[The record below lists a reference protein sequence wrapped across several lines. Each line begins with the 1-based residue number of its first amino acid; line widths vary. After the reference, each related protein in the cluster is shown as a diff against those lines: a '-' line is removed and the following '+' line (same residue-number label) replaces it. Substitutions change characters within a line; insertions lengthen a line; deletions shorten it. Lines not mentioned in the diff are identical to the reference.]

1 MMPYRLAENIKIYTT
16 NFLFRETQALKK
28 DPPHSRKKQH
38 HLNKNSK

>member
-28 DPPHSRKKQH
+28 DPTPPIPE
-38 HLNKNSK
+38 KNNII